1 MKANII
7 IAYIQIQMSIDCKV
21 IKASKFLVQLKC
33 EKRNNDE
40 IDKIIEKYA
49 DNWEAEHGIWFT
61 SVRIICLS
69 L

>member
-1 MKANII
+1 MN
-7 IAYIQIQMSIDCKV
+7 IDCKV

-49 DNWEAEHGIWFT
+49 DN
-61 SVRIICLS
+61 
-69 L
+69 